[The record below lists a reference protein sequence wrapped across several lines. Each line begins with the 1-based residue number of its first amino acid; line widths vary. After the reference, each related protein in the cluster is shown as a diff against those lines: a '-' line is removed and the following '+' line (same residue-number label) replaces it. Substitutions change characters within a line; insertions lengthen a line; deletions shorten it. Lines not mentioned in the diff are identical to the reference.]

1 MTEYLIW
8 SNEHLAWWKPAELG
22 YTTITHNAGRY
33 SKEEADAICARA
45 NFDPETINEGAVLAR
60 YTTSTNSEM
69 QLTYDGLIK
78 LGGSMIKVSE

>member
-22 YTTITHNAGRY
+22 YTTLTHNAGRY

-45 NFDPETINEGAVLAR
+45 NFDPETINEVAVLAPS
-60 YTTSTNSEM
+60 YVNCISEFVEVV
-69 QLTYDGLIK
+69 YRLIK